1 MLTTLANECDR
12 LSGLFQSSQQKSM
25 VFRFQQVKESRDGL
39 ILRLQSGTL
48 KSLAGTRKNVV
59 EV

>member
-1 MLTTLANECDR
+1 MNNPIQIMLTTLANECDR

-39 ILRLQSGTL
+39 ILRLQFGTL
-48 KSLAGTRKNVV
+48 
-59 EV
+59 